1 MVLRILE
8 NQLENSISK
17 IELLE
22 VIFFFKKRNTVAMVK
37 LPIIILESIT
47 HKGGIVVNETFSAA
61 NAEPHM
67 TTKRRRRMNGNKL
80 NKVFCIIV
88 SVLEI

>member
-1 MVLRILE
+1 
-8 NQLENSISK
+8 
-17 IELLE
+17 
-22 VIFFFKKRNTVAMVK
+22 MVK